1 MLVLTGTLKKSYL
14 LGVSRSAEPRKV
26 AVGVH
31 CAKEDGFELVHAR
44 VGEQQRWV
52 RMRHHAAGRHDRVP
66 PVAKELQE
74 RLPHTVPCTERKR

>member
-1 MLVLTGTLKKSYL
+1 MTETLKNTYL
-14 LGVSRSAEPRKV
+14 LGVGRSAEPRKV

-44 VGEQQRWV
+44 VGEQQRRV

-66 PVAKELQE
+66 PVCEELQE
-74 RLPHTVPCTERKR
+74 RLPHAVA